1 MTPEWLP
8 DLVATDGEWDTVIA
22 GLYAV
27 FCRDFRDGRPRLNGL
42 PVQWDERISAEGFE
56 EAFWHLV
63 TADEHNVGERLFEPE
78 RARHLSWCGAV
89 IGNAGDAAVLQWV
102 YREKGKLRTYLWLRE
117 LDYVVV
123 LKGVPPAAPQY
134 YFLIT
139 AFHVSGDS
147 QRRNMRRRYQEREP

>member
-8 DLVATDGEWDTVIA
+8 DLVATDGDWDTVIA
-22 GLYAV
+22 DLYAV
-27 FCRDFRDGRPRLNGL
+27 FCRDLRDGRLQLNGL
-42 PVQWDERISAEGFE
+42 PVRWDARVSGERFE

-63 TADEHNVGERLFEPE
+63 TADEHKLCGRLFEPE
-78 RARHLSWCGAV
+78 RARRLSWCGAV
-89 IGNAGDAAVLQWV
+89 IGNAGDAAVLQWI

-123 LKGVPPAAPQY
+123 LKGVPPAAPRY

-139 AFHVSGDS
+139 AFHLSGDS
-147 QRRNMRRRYQEREP
+147 QRRNMRRRYEEREA